1 MKIALS
7 AAETSGDLIASSLVV
22 ALKQNHP
29 NCLIDGLAGD
39 KMVDAGCQR
48 LWHMN
53 EVNVMGFSEVLRK
66 LPSILELRKHISKY
80 YLANKPDVFI
90 GIDSPDFNF
99 KIERILKKNGVKTI
113 HFISPSVWAWRSN
126 RIKKIKESTDLILCL
141 FPFEVDFYRKHNQ
154 KAIFVG
160 HPLAETL
167 KPRKDYK
174 SNKNVLLM
182 PGSRESEIKYL
193 LPELLKAVELMK
205 DENTDLI
212 FNISLANDQ
221 QLDWVNKSID
231 GLEIG
236 LSVGDAHTKI
246 SNSDLVIVAS
256 GTAALEVGLLAVP
269 MIVVYKLSYLSYQIA
284 SRLLHT
290 REVSLP
296 NKILGRNVVP
306 ELIQDDANGENI
318 SEHAMKL
325 LESDNTKLV
334 EELGK
339 IHSLLNQQ
347 SSSKSVEAI
356 IDFINEK

>member
-1 MKIALS
+1 
-7 AAETSGDLIASSLVV
+7 
-22 ALKQNHP
+22 
-29 NCLIDGLAGD
+29 
-39 KMVDAGCQR
+39 
-48 LWHMN
+48 
-53 EVNVMGFSEVLRK
+53 

>member
-7 AAETSGDLIASSLVV
+7 AAETSGDLIASSLVA
-22 ALKQNHP
+22 ALKQNQP
-29 NCLIDGLAGD
+29 NCQIDGLAGD
-39 KMVDAGCQR
+39 KMHKAGCHR

-53 EVNVMGFSEVLRK
+53 EVNVMGLSEVLRK
-66 LPSILELRKHISKY
+66 LPSILKLRKRISEH

-90 GIDSPDFNF
+90 GVDSPDFNF
-99 KIERILKKNGVKTI
+99 KLERILKNNGVKTI
-113 HFISPSVWAWRSN
+113 HFISPSVWAWRSK
-126 RIKKIKESTDLILCL
+126 RVKKIKDSTDLILCL
-141 FPFEVDFYRKHNQ
+141 FPFEVDFYKKHNQ

-182 PGSRESEIKYL
+182 PGSRESEIKFL
-193 LPELLKAVELMK
+193 LPELLKAVKLMK
-205 DENTDLI
+205 AENSDLV
-212 FNISLANDQ
+212 FNISLANDH

-269 MIVVYKLSYLSYQIA
+269 MVVVYKLSYLSYQIA

-290 REVSLP
+290 SEVSLP
-296 NKILGRNVVP
+296 NKILGSKVVP
-306 ELIQDDANGENI
+306 ELIQADANGKNI

-325 LESDNTKLV
+325 LESDNVKLV
-334 EELGK
+334 EELRR

-347 SSSKSVEAI
+347 SSSKSVKAI
-356 IDFINEK
+356 IDFINE